1 MFGVINTSFPQPQPV
16 KFLGLDAFLGEK
28 HASSVALIVQYA
40 KVLEALY
47 GSLANVVADR
57 YSLGAIPLRASLRNL

>member
-1 MFGVINTSFPQPQPV
+1 MVGVINTSIPQRQPL

-47 GSLANVVADR
+47 CSVLTLSRIDT
-57 YSLGAIPLRASLRNL
+57 P